1 VRCQAQSSSVKLSQP
16 VLAIFLPLPETATV
30 THPMSP
36 FTLALN
42 GSVTAVT
49 APAASAVPVCWSPG
63 FFPQISHQNIF
74 RAMLTPVPPLLGPRR
89 CQCQQLLST
98 LKLCERQHWVRH
110 SLYYVVKKSPLN
122 PYDLPKM
129 FRTSAVQGRYQ
140 DYSGYQRRSNFGRL
154 CRYGDKVGVGSILY
168 LMISPRI
175 RSHMFWKNHTDQY
188 SMRRGESLRF
198 TETFFKR
205 GGGDEVLI
213 DVINLP
219 QLTVAQ
225 RNTRIFKAQ

>member
-1 VRCQAQSSSVKLSQP
+1 MQLPFPFCQPGEALFTDYHWLRSRQSALVLHAYAPVRCQAQSSSVKLSQP

-98 LKLCERQHWVRH
+98 LKLCERQH
-110 SLYYVVKKSPLN
+110 
-122 PYDLPKM
+122 
-129 FRTSAVQGRYQ
+129 
-140 DYSGYQRRSNFGRL
+140 
-154 CRYGDKVGVGSILY
+154 
-168 LMISPRI
+168 
-175 RSHMFWKNHTDQY
+175 
-188 SMRRGESLRF
+188 
-198 TETFFKR
+198 
-205 GGGDEVLI
+205 
-213 DVINLP
+213 
-219 QLTVAQ
+219 
-225 RNTRIFKAQ
+225 